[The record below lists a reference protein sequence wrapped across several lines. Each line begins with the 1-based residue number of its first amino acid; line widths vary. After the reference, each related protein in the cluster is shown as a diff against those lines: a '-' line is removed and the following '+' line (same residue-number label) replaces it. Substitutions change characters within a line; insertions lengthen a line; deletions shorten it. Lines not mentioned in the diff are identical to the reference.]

1 MTRFLSAGA
10 IIGFLIVMRILL
22 FDTNPGK
29 ALDKYSQALNRVT
42 ENYVDEPDMDAMLHG
57 SIVGLVRGLKDSTL
71 TLTGTPL
78 DTVSVPKAASTTV
91 LLDHFTTAWNWTI
104 EQRPGINADTLV
116 ELAIRGMLQRLD
128 PHSVYIN
135 PTTSARVLEDFQGHF
150 SGIGLSYE
158 LVRDT
163 ATVIYVIED
172 GPAYKAGMFPGDK
185 IVAIDTISIVS
196 ATTDKIRELMRGPE
210 NSVVSIVRKAHG
222 LASVDTVAVKRA
234 SVPIRSIEAH
244 FMIDAQ
250 TGYIRMNRFSA
261 TTHAEFVE
269 TTDMLRKQ
277 GMKKLLLDL
286 RNNGGGYL
294 QQALLIVDEFLDG
307 RQLVLS
313 TKSRHRQFNNSYNS
327 SRNGRLHDM
336 PVMILVNQSSASA
349 SEIVAGALQDY
360 DRALVVGRRTF
371 GKGLVQQ
378 QYLLNDRSIVRVT
391 TSRYYTPSGRLI
403 QKPYVNGRE
412 AYASEIRT
420 RNNDASSD
428 IRNYVEQIPDSL
440 VFRTKSGR
448 PVYGGGGII
457 PDHILV
463 DTLRSPLLDFVR
475 RDRMHYPMLFSW
487 LKNYG
492 VDKVKSNLFPNQN
505 RFAAANLFST
515 ADEEGFKDVILR
527 SGISFTASGDS
538 TTRSTINRL
547 EISRDKFDRE
557 FRIVMDFMQV
567 ELARM
572 IWGTSGYWQ
581 ASSQRFDQSIVE
593 SRKLWGEYD
602 QLSSRVVE

>member
-1 MTRFLSAGA
+1 MTRFLSAGV
-10 IIGFLIVMRILL
+10 IIGFLIVLRVLL

-29 ALDKYSQALNRVT
+29 ALDKYSQAVNRVT
-42 ENYVDEPDMDAMLHG
+42 ENYVDEPDMNVLLRG
-57 SIVGLVRGLKDSTL
+57 SIAGLVRGLRDTTL
-71 TLTGTPL
+71 VLTGTPL
-78 DTVSVPKAASTTV
+78 DTSNVPAVQNTNALLERFSAAWKYA
-91 LLDHFTTAWNWTI
+91 LD
-104 EQRPGINADTLV
+104 QRPNLNADSLG
-116 ELAIRGMLQRLD
+116 EQAIRGMLQSLD

-135 PTTSARVLEDFQGHF
+135 PTASARVLEDFQGQF

-163 ATVIYVIED
+163 ATVIYVMD
-172 GPAYKAGMFPGDK
+172 NGPAFAAGMFPGDK
-185 IVAIDTISIVS
+185 LLALDTLSIVS
-196 ATTDKIRELMRGPE
+196 ASTDKIRELMRGPE
-210 NSVVSIVRKAHG
+210 NSYVSIVRLRHG
-222 LASVDTVAVKRA
+222 STTADTVEVKRA
-234 SVPIRSIEAH
+234 PVPIKSIEAS
-244 FMIDAQ
+244 FMIDSQ

-261 TTHAEFVE
+261 TTHTEFVE
-269 TTDMLRKQ
+269 ATELLRKQ

-307 RQLVLS
+307 RQPVLS

-327 SRNGRLHDM
+327 SRNGKLHGM
-336 PVMILVNQSSASA
+336 PLMILVNQSSASA

-360 DRALVVGRRTF
+360 DRALIVGRRTF

-378 QYLLNDRSIVRVT
+378 QYLLNDRSIIRVT

-403 QKPYVNGRE
+403 QKPYINGRE

-420 RNNDASSD
+420 RSNDASSD

-440 VFRTKSGR
+440 VFRTRSGR

-475 RDRMHYPMLFSW
+475 RGRHHYPLLFGW
-487 LKNYG
+487 MQNYG
-492 VDKVKSNLFPNQN
+492 TDKVKRDLIPNQS
-505 RFAAANLFST
+505 RFAPANLFSS
-515 ADEEGFKDVILR
+515 ADEQQFRDSILK
-527 SGISFTASGDS
+527 SGISFLASDDS
-538 TTRSTINRL
+538 TTRSTMDRL
-547 EISRDKFDRE
+547 EISRANFDRE
-557 FRIVMDFMQV
+557 FQIVMDFMQV
-567 ELARM
+567 ELSRM

-593 SRKLWGEYD
+593 SRKLWDEYD
-602 QLSSRVVE
+602 QLSSRIVE

>member
-1 MTRFLSAGA
+1 MTRFLSAGVF
-10 IIGFLIVMRILL
+10 IGFLIIARILL

-29 ALDKYSQALNRVT
+29 ALDKYGQALNRVT
-42 ENYVDEPDMDAMLHG
+42 ENYVDEPDMNVLLRG
-57 SIVGLVRGLKDSTL
+57 SLTGLARGLKDSAL
-71 TLTGTPL
+71 VLDGTPL
-78 DTVSVPKAASTTV
+78 DTVVVPLVTTPSAV
-91 LLDHFTTAWNWTI
+91 IDHFTSAWTWVF
-104 EQRPGINADTLV
+104 EQKPKIAADSLA
-116 ELAIRGMLQRLD
+116 ELAIRGMLQSLD

-172 GPAYKAGMFPGDK
+172 GPASKAGIFPGDK
-185 IVAIDTISIVS
+185 IVAIDSVSIVK
-196 ATTDKIRELMRGPE
+196 ATTDKIRDLMRGPE
-210 NSVVSIVRKAHG
+210 SSIVSIARKVHG
-222 LASVDTVAVKRA
+222 SASVDTVAVKRA
-234 SVPIRSIEAH
+234 SVPIRSIEAS

-269 TTDMLRKQ
+269 STEMLRKQ

-307 RQLVLS
+307 KQLVLS

-327 SRNGRLHDM
+327 SRNGRLHEM

-420 RNNDASSD
+420 RSRDASSD
-428 IRNYVEQIPDSL
+428 IQNYVEHIPDSL
-440 VFRTKSGR
+440 IFRTLSGR

-475 RDRMHYPMLFSW
+475 RDRSHYPLLFSW
-487 LKNYG
+487 LQNYG
-492 VDKVKSNLFPNQN
+492 VDKVKSYLVPNQN

-515 ADEEGFKDVILR
+515 ADEEGFKDVILK
-527 SGISFTASGDS
+527 SGISFTALGDS
-538 TTRSTINRL
+538 TTRSTMDRL

-557 FRIVMDFMQV
+557 IRIVMDFMQV

-593 SRKLWGEYD
+593 SRKLWDEYD
-602 QLSSRVVE
+602 ALSSRVVE

>member
-10 IIGFLIVMRILL
+10 IIGFLIVMRVLL
-22 FDTNPGK
+22 FDTNPEK

-42 ENYVDEPDMDAMLHG
+42 ENYVDEPNLGVMLRG
-57 SIVGLVRGLKDSTL
+57 SITGLIKGMRDSSL
-71 TLTGTPL
+71 VLTGTPL
-78 DTVSVPKAASTTV
+78 DTNQTFRVARESE
-91 LLDHFTTAWNWTI
+91 LLDQFKSAWTWAI
-104 EQRPGINADTLV
+104 DRKPDANADSLV
-116 ELAIRGMLQRLD
+116 EQAIRGMLYSLD

-135 PTTSARVLEDFQGHF
+135 PTTSARVLEDFQGSF
-150 SGIGLSYE
+150 SGIGLTYE
-158 LVRDT
+158 LVKDT
-163 ATVIYVIED
+163 ATVIHVLEN
-172 GPAYKAGMFPGDK
+172 GPAYRAGLYSGDK
-185 IVAIDTISIVS
+185 ILALDTTAIVKAS
-196 ATTDKIRELMRGPE
+196 TDRIRELMRGPE
-210 NSVVSIVRKAHG
+210 KSTVDIVRLRFGANQ
-222 LASVDTVAVKRA
+222 ADTVRVERA
-234 SVPIRSIEAH
+234 PVPLRSIEAG

-261 TTHAEFVE
+261 TTHSEFVDAVE
-269 TTDMLRKQ
+269 SLRRQ

-307 RQLVLS
+307 RQPVLS

-327 SRNGRLHDM
+327 SRNGRLHDV
-336 PVMILVNQSSASA
+336 PLMILVNQSSASA

-378 QYLLNDRSIVRVT
+378 QFLLNDRSIIRVT

-420 RNNDASSD
+420 RSTDASSD

-475 RDRMHYPMLFSW
+475 RERLHYSLLFGW
-487 LKNYG
+487 MQNYG
-492 VDKVKSNLFPNQN
+492 TDKVRRDLLPFQS
-505 RFAAANLFST
+505 RFAPANLFSS
-515 ADEEGFKDVILR
+515 ADEQQFRESILK
-527 SGISFTASGDS
+527 SGISFLASDDS
-538 TTRSTINRL
+538 TTRSTIDRL
-547 EISRDKFDRE
+547 EISRANFDRE
-557 FRIVMDFMQV
+557 FQIVMNFMQV
-567 ELARM
+567 EMARM

-581 ASSQRFDQSIVE
+581 AASQRYDISIVE
-593 SRKLWGEYD
+593 SRKLWDEYD
-602 QLSSRVVE
+602 QLSSGIVE

>member
-1 MTRFLSAGA
+1 MTRFLSAGV
-10 IIGFLIVMRILL
+10 IIGFLIVLRVLL
-22 FDTNPGK
+22 FDANPGK
-29 ALDKYSQALNRVT
+29 ALDKYSQAVNRVT
-42 ENYVDEPDMDAMLHG
+42 ENYVDEPDMNVLLRG
-57 SIVGLVRGLKDSTL
+57 SIVGLVRGLRDTSL
-71 TLTGTPL
+71 VLTGTPL
-78 DTVSVPKAASTTV
+78 DTSNVPVVLNSNALLERFSAAWKFA
-91 LLDHFTTAWNWTI
+91 LD
-104 EQRPGINADTLV
+104 QRPNINADSLG
-116 ELAIRGMLQRLD
+116 EQAIRGMLQSLD

-135 PTTSARVLEDFQGHF
+135 PTASARVLEDFQGQF

-163 ATVIYVIED
+163 ATVIYVMEN
-172 GPAYKAGMFPGDK
+172 GPAFTAGMFPGDK
-185 IVAIDTISIVS
+185 LLALDSLSIVS
-196 ATTDKIRELMRGPE
+196 ASTDKIRELMRGPE
-210 NSVVSIVRKAHG
+210 SSYVGIVRLRHG
-222 LASVDTVAVKRA
+222 STTVDTVAVKRA
-234 SVPIRSIEAH
+234 PVPIKSIEAS

-261 TTHAEFVE
+261 TTHTEFVE
-269 TTDMLRKQ
+269 ATDLLRKQ
-277 GMKKLLLDL
+277 GMKKLLFDL

-294 QQALLIVDEFLDG
+294 QQALLIVDEFVDG

-313 TKSRHRQFNNSYNS
+313 TKSRHRQYNNSYNS
-327 SRNGRLHDM
+327 SRNGRLHNI
-336 PVMILVNQSSASA
+336 PLMILVNQSSASA

-378 QYLLNDRSIVRVT
+378 QYLLNDRSIIRVT

-403 QKPYVNGRE
+403 QKPYINGRE

-420 RNNDASSD
+420 RSTDASSD

-440 VFRTKSGR
+440 VFRTRSGR

-475 RDRMHYPMLFSW
+475 RGRLHYPLLFGW
-487 LKNYG
+487 MQNYG
-492 VDKVKSNLFPNQN
+492 TDKVKRDLIPNQS
-505 RFAAANLFST
+505 RFAPANLFSS
-515 ADEEGFKDVILR
+515 ADEKQFRDSILK
-527 SGISFTASGDS
+527 SGISFLASDDS
-538 TTRSTINRL
+538 TTRSTMDRL
-547 EISRDKFDRE
+547 EISRANFDRE
-557 FRIVMDFMQV
+557 FQIVMDFMQV
-567 ELARM
+567 ELSRM

-593 SRKLWGEYD
+593 SRKLWDEYD

>member
-1 MTRFLSAGA
+1 MTRFLSAGV
-10 IIGFLIVMRILL
+10 IIGFLIVLRVLL
-22 FDTNPGK
+22 FDANPGK

-42 ENYVDEPDMDAMLHG
+42 ENYVDEPDMNVLMRG
-57 SIVGLVRGLKDSTL
+57 SITGLIRGIRDTSMVYS
-71 TLTGTPL
+71 GTPL
-78 DTVSVPKAASTTV
+78 DTVAPRTV
-91 LLDHFTTAWNWTI
+91 KNSGELLANFSTAWNWVFT
-104 EQRPGINADTLV
+104 QKPNINADTLV
-116 ELAIRGMLQRLD
+116 EHAIRGMLQSLD

-135 PTTSARVLEDFQGHF
+135 PTSSARVLEDFQGHF

-158 LVRDT
+158 IVRDT
-163 ATVIYVIED
+163 AVVIHVLD
-172 GPAYKAGMFPGDK
+172 GGPAFKAGMFSGDK
-185 IVAIDTISIVS
+185 IIALDTTSIVS

-210 NSVVSIVRKAHG
+210 SSIVNIVRKVHG
-222 LASVDTVAVKRA
+222 SASTDTVAVKRA

-244 FMIDAQ
+244 FMIDAH

-294 QQALLIVDEFLDG
+294 QQALLIVDEFIDG

-313 TKSRHRQFNNSYNS
+313 TKSRHRQFSNSYNS
-327 SRNGRLHDM
+327 SRNGRLHEM
-336 PVMILVNQSSASA
+336 PVMIIVNQSSASA

-420 RNNDASSD
+420 RSRDASSD
-428 IRNYVEQIPDSL
+428 IQNYVEQIPDSL
-440 VFRTKSGR
+440 IFRTLSGR

-475 RDRMHYPMLFSW
+475 RDRMHYSMLFSW
-487 LKNYG
+487 LRNYG
-492 VDKVKSNLFPNQN
+492 VDKVKSNLLPNQN

-515 ADEEGFKDVILR
+515 ADEEGFKDVILK

-538 TTRSTINRL
+538 TTRSTMDRL

-557 FRIVMDFMQV
+557 FLIVMDFMQV

-593 SRKLWGEYD
+593 SRKLWDEYD
-602 QLSSRVVE
+602 ALSSRVVE

>member
-1 MTRFLSAGA
+1 MTRFLSAGV
-10 IIGFLIVMRILL
+10 IIGFLIIARILL

-29 ALDKYSQALNRVT
+29 ALDKYSQALDRVT
-42 ENYVDEPDMDAMLHG
+42 ENYVDEPDVNVLLRG
-57 SIVGLVRGLKDSTL
+57 SLTGLVRGLKDSTL
-71 TLTGTPL
+71 VLDGTPL
-78 DTVSVPKAASTTV
+78 DTVAIPQVQTPSAAMR
-91 LLDHFTTAWNWTI
+91 HFTSAWTWAI
-104 EQRPGINADTLV
+104 EQKPKIAADS
-116 ELAIRGMLQRLD
+116 LAEFAIKGMLQSLD

-158 LVRDT
+158 IVRDT
-163 ATVIYVIED
+163 ATVIYVIVD
-172 GPAYKAGMFPGDK
+172 GPAFKAGIFPGDK
-185 IVAIDTISIVS
+185 IVYIDSLSIVGV
-196 ATTDKIRELMRGPE
+196 TTDKIRDLMRGPE
-210 NSVVSIVRKAHG
+210 SSIVSIARKVHG
-222 LASVDTVAVKRA
+222 SASVDTVAVKRA
-234 SVPIRSIEAH
+234 SVPIRSIEASL
-244 FMIDAQ
+244 MIDAQ

-269 TTDMLRKQ
+269 TTDVLRNQ
-277 GMKKLLLDL
+277 GMTKLLLDL

-307 RQLVLS
+307 KQIVLS

-327 SRNGRLHDM
+327 SKSGKLHDL

-403 QKPYVNGRE
+403 QKPYINGRE

-428 IRNYVEQIPDSL
+428 IQNYVEQIPDSL

-463 DTLRSPLLDFVR
+463 DTLRSALLDFVR
-475 RDRMHYPMLFSW
+475 RDRMHYSMLFSW
-487 LKNYG
+487 LRNYG
-492 VDKVKSNLFPNQN
+492 VDKVKSNLLPNQN
-505 RFAAANLFST
+505 RFATTNLFST
-515 ADEEGFKDVILR
+515 ADEEGFKDVILKT
-527 SGISFTASGDS
+527 GIYFTALGDS
-538 TTRSTINRL
+538 TTRSTMDRL
-547 EISRDKFDRE
+547 EISRGKFDRE

-593 SRKLWGEYD
+593 SRKLWDEYD
-602 QLSSRVVE
+602 ALSSRVVE